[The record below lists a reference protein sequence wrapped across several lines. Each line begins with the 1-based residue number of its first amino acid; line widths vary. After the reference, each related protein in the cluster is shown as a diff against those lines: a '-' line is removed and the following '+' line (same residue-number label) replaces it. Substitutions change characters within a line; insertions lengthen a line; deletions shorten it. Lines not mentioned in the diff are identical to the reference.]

1 MFPRPL
7 YGWEVFWSIKSGSL
21 STMSVRMHEDCEPRV
36 KKIKQNQSDGNEQVD
51 FSRQM
56 HAMHNG
62 FEQTTKDTKW
72 C

>member
-1 MFPRPL
+1 
-7 YGWEVFWSIKSGSL
+7 
-21 STMSVRMHEDCEPRV
+21 MSVRMHEDCEPRV